1 MIELNFKGMC
11 KDCKCADLEV
21 HSIYAETIGGSEYK
35 TWCVRCIHEDACHRI
50 KDVTMKIWGMN
61 NKCIKK

>member
-11 KDCKCADLEV
+11 EDCKCADLEV
-21 HSIYAETIGGSEYK
+21 YSIYAETIGRSKDKK

-50 KDVTMKIWGMN
+50 KDVT
-61 NKCIKK
+61 IKNMRNE

>member
-21 HSIYAETIGGSEYK
+21 DSIYAETIGGSEYK
-35 TWCVRCIHEDACHRI
+35 TWRVRCIHENACYRMEDYMTE
-50 KDVTMKIWGMN
+50 KMRN
-61 NKCIKK
+61 E

>member
-21 HSIYAETIGGSEYK
+21 DNIYVETIGGSKYK
-35 TWCVRCIHEDACHRI
+35 TWSVRCIHEDACHRI
-50 KDVTMKIWGMN
+50 DDVTIENMGN
-61 NKCIKK
+61 E